1 MRKLYEIGDQ
11 PLPISSIIRDDDDIL
26 YDFSVPLKAPEGE
39 FSSEIR
45 MRVIFARC
53 SLSMRDLRYK
63 SARFVKGDSH
73 LLPLIEKGNE
83 LWDLVKSKIPDP
95 YNDGIQMQGYE
106 VLFRP
111 HGCGSW
117 HMQNFND
124 HSLPIKIM
132 ATVKYCV
139 TDFIEKHK
147 ENLDIISFRADKD
160 DRGRVLLYDRFSKL
174 IGKSLHYNTMQFDGS
189 FYEFVCMDPKKLREI
204 SLRLSKIKEILDE
217 RQVTEDTPIQDAE
230 DINAFIQDI
239 AEGKV
244 KVSDAPKQLEL
255 FDDLELA

>member
-11 PLPISSIIRDDDDIL
+11 PLPISSITRNGDDIL

-39 FSSEIR
+39 FSGEIH
-45 MRVIFARC
+45 MRVIFARR

-63 SARFVKGDSH
+63 SACFVKGDSH

-111 HGCGSW
+111 RDGGNW

-147 ENLDIISFRADKD
+147 ENLDIISFLADKD

-174 IGKSLHYNTMQFDGS
+174 IGKSLHYNTMQFDGH

-204 SLRLSKIKEILDE
+204 SFRLSKIKEILDE

-244 KVSDAPKQLEL
+244 KVSD
-255 FDDLELA
+255 DLELA